1 MYYKVD
7 HPDHLQAN
15 RTHMFDLTFTG
26 LQNHPHKCTQSQ
38 TESDRHDLSLPVEIR
53 DMGSTFYQSEVTNIW
68 HKDSS
73 FWAAF
78 MELDGTSDI
87 QDLSR
92 QNVCWDREVNEQLH
106 TQFDKVVEHSLERM
120 KKTFSQQT
128 CYEVE
133 LKKYLVGR
141 ILTSHRFCQE
151 HL

>member
-1 MYYKVD
+1 
-7 HPDHLQAN
+7 
-15 RTHMFDLTFTG
+15 
-26 LQNHPHKCTQSQ
+26 
-38 TESDRHDLSLPVEIR
+38 
-53 DMGSTFYQSEVTNIW
+53 MGSTFYQSEITHIW

-73 FWAAF
+73 FWASF
-78 MELDGTSDI
+78 IERDGTTDI

-92 QNVCWDREVNEQLH
+92 QNVCWDREVNEQLQ

-151 HL
+151 HLQIVIRQEVSCDSSKSVQQNLTERYQKLSIQKLQTIIEKLR